1 MLSKHISI
9 HSLAIFDDEAIFR
22 CAGYMISLRA
32 MMPGPSSSGSPVV
45 LGSTGTHAARAKPMI
60 PQVKTPASDGYF
72 AVIEVEGSYS
82 D

>member
-1 MLSKHISI
+1 MILELSSVG
-9 HSLAIFDDEAIFR
+9 SL
-22 CAGYMISLRA
+22 
-32 MMPGPSSSGSPVV
+32 VV
-45 LGSTGTHAARAKPMI
+45 LGSTGTHAARVKPMI